1 MASLNILEKI
11 VLESVSALKKERIE
25 AITKGLLNFLL
36 AEKDDKGHYLKYDLS
51 AIQSTI
57 KIDGKS
63 VHTDELQMIAERLV
77 KHGYLTETDDVCKYR
92 KGAAL

>member
-36 AEKDDKGHYLKYDLS
+36 AEKDDKGH
-51 AIQSTI
+51 
-57 KIDGKS
+57 
-63 VHTDELQMIAERLV
+63 
-77 KHGYLTETDDVCKYR
+77 
-92 KGAAL
+92 